1 MIDGLKNEWMDQW
14 QALSRQYWNAWQDLT
29 REAGASSGAGAAA
42 PPWHEGFEQWSRMFA
57 GSGKQSETIERVLA
71 SAKTFTQFAEA
82 MVAAATAG
90 NAGAMPNWAD
100 ALRSFNVPGG
110 MPGFTGAF
118 GNPLAGALG
127 EISGQG
133 VKSFEQLMKNF
144 TPAAFGAGV
153 DPMQEAKS
161 WLRVPAFG
169 FLREHQEHYQKMASA
184 FVDYQEQSGRYNA
197 LILQASQRGFGLFE
211 SKLAARE
218 EPGRQ
223 IDSLR
228 ALYDLWVDA
237 MEEAYAEIALSPEF
251 RDVYGGL
258 VNAQMRVRSQI
269 QQEVERIATDFGMP
283 TRSEL
288 DSIGQ
293 RLHDL
298 RREMRNGGRASAS
311 GDLRREVDRL
321 KREVAS
327 LKAALE
333 ARPAERESATSK
345 PTPAKAARRPRARPA
360 KKRAPSAVALRADV
374 GEAVS
379 AAPVAQPKARAKK
392 GSPAPRAHTKVRASA
407 HAKRKPPPRAK
418 KSVAKVAHRPVRV
431 GHPIPSFAERMA
443 QFAKTA
449 HRHTNAKRGGR

>member
-1 MIDGLKNEWMDQW
+1 MTDLRNEWMDQW

-29 REAGASSGAGAAA
+29 REASASAGAGPAAA
-42 PPWHEGFEQWSRMFA
+42 PWHEGFEQWSRMFA
-57 GSGKQSETIERVLA
+57 GAGKQSETIERVLA
-71 SAKTFTQFAEA
+71 SAKSFTQFAEA
-82 MVAAATAG
+82 MVAAATQG
-90 NAGAMPNWAD
+90 NAGAMPNWGD
-100 ALRSFNVPGG
+100 ALRNFKMPGG
-110 MPGFTGAF
+110 MPGF
-118 GNPLAGALG
+118 GNPLGGALG

-144 TPAAFGAGV
+144 TPGLFGAGA

-184 FVDYQEQSGRYNA
+184 FVDYQEQNARYNA
-197 LILQASQRGFGLFE
+197 LILKASQRGFGLFE

-251 RDVYGGL
+251 RDVYGAL

-298 RREMRNGGRASAS
+298 RRELRNGGGRANVSA
-311 GDLRREVDRL
+311 DLRREIDRL

-327 LKAALE
+327 LKSTLE
-333 ARPAERESATSK
+333 ARLSERESATSRS
-345 PTPAKAARRPRARPA
+345 TPAKAARRPRTRPA
-360 KKRAPSAVALRADV
+360 KKRAAQSVALRADV
-374 GEAVS
+374 EETVS
-379 AAPVAQPKARAKK
+379 AAPAAAPKPRAKK
-392 GSPAPRAHTKVRASA
+392 GSPAPRARTKVRARPA
-407 HAKRKPPPRAK
+407 PPRAKK
-418 KSVAKVAHRPVRV
+418 KSVAKVAHIAVRV
-431 GHPIPSFAERMA
+431 GHPVQSFAERMA
-443 QFAKTA
+443 AFAKTA
-449 HRHTNAKRGGR
+449 YRHTNAKRGGR

>member
-1 MIDGLKNEWMDQW
+1 
-14 QALSRQYWNAWQDLT
+14 
-29 REAGASSGAGAAA
+29 
-42 PPWHEGFEQWSRMFA
+42 MFA
-57 GSGKQSETIERVLA
+57 GAGKQSETIERVLA
-71 SAKTFTQFAEA
+71 SAKSFTQFAEA
-82 MVAAATAG
+82 MVAAATQG
-90 NAGAMPNWAD
+90 NAGAMPGWVD
-100 ALRSFNVPGG
+100 ALRNFRMPGG
-110 MPGFTGAF
+110 MPGLSNAF
-118 GNPLAGALG
+118 GNPLGGALG

-144 TPAAFGAGV
+144 TPGLFGAGV

-184 FVDYQEQSGRYNA
+184 FVDYQEQNARYNA
-197 LILQASQRGFGLFE
+197 LILKASQRGFGLFE

-251 RDVYGGL
+251 RDVYGAL

-298 RREMRNGGRASAS
+298 RRELRNGGGRAGVSA
-311 GDLRREVDRL
+311 DLKREIDRL

-333 ARPAERESATSK
+333 ARPSERESATSK
-345 PTPAKAARRPRARPA
+345 STPAKAARRPRTRPA
-360 KKRAPSAVALRADV
+360 KKRATQSVALRADI
-374 GEAVS
+374 EETVS
-379 AAPVAQPKARAKK
+379 TAPAAAPKPRAKK
-392 GSPAPRAHTKVRASA
+392 GSPAPRARTKVRARPA
-407 HAKRKPPPRAK
+407 PPRTKK
-418 KSVAKVAHRPVRV
+418 KSVAKVAHVAVRV
-431 GHPIPSFAERMA
+431 GHPVQSFAERMA
-443 QFAKTA
+443 AFAKTA
-449 HRHTNAKRGGR
+449 HRHTNTKRGGR